1 VNPVRHAPEQAFT
14 LVEIL
19 VRIGIIIVA
28 TLLTVRLVYLLIGR
42 IERAIR
48 TEAKGTELAREKRA
62 RTIGGVLRGFTRGI
76 IIVIGILMCVRE
88 LGLDITPALAAAG
101 GFGVAAGLG
110 AQSLIKDWV
119 SGFFIIHDNQFAVG
133 DVVRASGVSG
143 TVEGLSLRHTELRD
157 GEGFIH
163 FIPNGEI
170 KVVTNL
176 TKSWSTPIVRIP
188 ISLTED
194 PARVVQVLETMLVG
208 FAASPRAKPL
218 LLEPPRLLGIDDV
231 GTGQFTLML
240 QAKTV
245 PEERLAVSRMLR
257 MAALE
262 SLRAAGVLVHTP
274 VAGDGSAVP
283 APPASGDDQR
293 QAAASTGAPGGS
305 A

>member
-1 VNPVRHAPEQAFT
+1 MNPVRHTASPEQAFT

-19 VRIGIIIVA
+19 VRIGIIILA
-28 TLLTVRLVYLLIGR
+28 TLVTVRLVYLLIGR

-48 TEAKGTELAREKRA
+48 SEAKGTELAREKRA
-62 RTIGGVLRGFTRGI
+62 RTIGEVLRGFSRGI

-110 AQSLIKDWV
+110 AQSVVKDWIA
-119 SGFFIIHDNQFAVG
+119 GFFIIHDNQFAVG
-133 DVVRASGVSG
+133 DVVRTMGVSG
-143 TVEGLSLRHTELRD
+143 TVETLTLRHTELRD

-163 FIPNGEI
+163 FISNGEI

-194 PARVVQVLETMLVG
+194 PARVVQVLEAMLVR
-208 FAASPRAKPL
+208 FAASPNAKPL

-231 GTGQFTLML
+231 GTGQFTIML

-262 SLRAAGVLVHTP
+262 SLRAAGVLVHVP
-274 VAGDGSAVP
+274 VAGDAPAAVQQAAP
-283 APPASGDDQR
+283 ADAPAQAATSSGD
-293 QAAASTGAPGGS
+293 AA
-305 A
+305 